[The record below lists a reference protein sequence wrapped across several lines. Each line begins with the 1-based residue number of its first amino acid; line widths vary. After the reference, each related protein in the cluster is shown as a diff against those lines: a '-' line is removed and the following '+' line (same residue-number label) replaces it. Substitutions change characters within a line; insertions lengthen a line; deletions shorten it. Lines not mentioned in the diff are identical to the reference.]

1 MEISLD
7 LIITCVVNLRTFCV
21 TNMLT
26 WNMSIPQ
33 HIFQLSYIV
42 LISIH
47 TQYLI
52 G

>member
-7 LIITCVVNLRTFCV
+7 LIITCVVNLRTFSV

-33 HIFQLSYIV
+33 HISQLSYLV